1 MSNVLL
7 NVVGQSNLQDVS
19 VNNITHCSG
28 IIVQNNNI
36 QTEEQNRDTFLY
48 YQSSGLGIFINNN
61 IPFTNN
67 IIGPTPN
74 NNGFIASKTG
84 YYLVTLSCKGHSVR
98 PRGIIRTPYQTC
110 GIGIKVNNT
119 IYGNLII
126 AANDTDYEVFNGM
139 RGSMIVKANKTQRI
153 NVYVAYAKSWT
164 PLRTNKDIRNDLF
177 AVEFIFSG
185 FFIGIY

>member
-1 MSNVLL
+1 MSNVLV

-48 YQSSGLGIFINNN
+48 FQNSGLGTLINNN

-74 NNGFIASKTG
+74 TNGFIASKTG
-84 YYLVTLSCKGHSVR
+84 YYLVTLSCRGHSVR
-98 PRGIIRTPYQTC
+98 PRGFIRNPYEKC
-110 GIGIKVNNT
+110 GIGIKVNNN

-139 RGSMIVKANKTQRI
+139 RGRTIVKANKNQRI
-153 NVYVAYAKSWT
+153 NVYVAYAKSWR
-164 PLRTNKDIRNDLF
+164 PHENDHVIFNNLF